1 MFGNEIMTTHPD
13 IAAAI
18 MAERRAEASPTCNPA
33 QIVEAIANDLR
44 RTNPRESIRLTTALG
59 QMRADAEELRR
70 LCRFA
75 DEVVANSAMD
85 ARIKIEA
92 VDTGTVIDM
101 SRGMMCV
108 KGGVR

>member
-1 MFGNEIMTTHPD
+1 MTTHPD

-18 MAERRAEASPTCNPA
+18 MAERRAETSTPNNPA

-92 VDTGTVIDM
+92 VNTGTVIDM

>member
-1 MFGNEIMTTHPD
+1 MTTHPD
-13 IAAAI
+13 KIAAI
-18 MAERRAEASPTCNPA
+18 MAERRAEASQSYNPA
-33 QIVEAIANDLR
+33 QIVEAVANDLR

-70 LCRFA
+70 LRRFS
-75 DEVVANSAMD
+75 DEIVSNSEED

-101 SRGMMCV
+101 SRGVVYV
-108 KGGVR
+108 KGGSV